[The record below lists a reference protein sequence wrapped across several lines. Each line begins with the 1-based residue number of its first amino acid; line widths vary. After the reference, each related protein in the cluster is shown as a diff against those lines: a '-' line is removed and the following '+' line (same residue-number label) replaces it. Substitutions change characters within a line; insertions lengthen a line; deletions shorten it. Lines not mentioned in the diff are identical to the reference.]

1 MAGTALALATVPQ
14 PLVGMKG
21 GHWHH
26 RQDWHLTSSGVGL
39 EYQPPLPFLPPA
51 AQSTLHQPLP
61 LASEQLWKEG
71 DTKHLATTTV
81 LCHKVKTHGGVLSQP
96 HHPIP
101 PPHWQVHFNKDL
113 QDKLHLH
120 TWQFPLAAAY
130 LVSEMQECFPGWPS
144 LAPNGARLPGA
155 QVPCLVDHH
164 CDGPS
169 KQVVPTTQNPALAGR
184 LFYLQEEGALH
195 QLEPYASVP
204 ARDFRPF
211 SQKELQCLTH
221 KRAGGL
227 PLPFPYPPCDRAPCS
242 LRLPMETPAM
252 THRGALSL
260 AHESFGVQ
268 WWAPTCL
275 GPRQR
280 QPTVCLQAALPK
292 VLAAH
297 GMYCA
302 EA

>member
-1 MAGTALALATVPQ
+1 MPRLSFCHCVHCAGKGCHGSWMPDPFVDPPPLALLEGTQASGSQLLRVTCARFQHHGNSHHKHLPILSNPGSLGMAGTALTLAPGPQ

-81 LCHKVKTHGGVLSQP
+81 LCHNVKTHGGVLSQP

-120 TWQFPLAAAY
+120 AWRFPLATAH

-155 QVPCLVDHH
+155 QVPRLVDHH

-211 SQKELQCLTH
+211 SQY
-221 KRAGGL
+221 GI
-227 PLPFPYPPCDRAPCS
+227 P
-242 LRLPMETPAM
+242 
-252 THRGALSL
+252 
-260 AHESFGVQ
+260 
-268 WWAPTCL
+268 
-275 GPRQR
+275 
-280 QPTVCLQAALPK
+280 
-292 VLAAH
+292 
-297 GMYCA
+297 
-302 EA
+302 